1 VPVKIENW
9 SIFRKDRDK
18 SLWLLIFGSPCML
31 FKTCLE
37 PGFEKVT
44 DIFGSKK
51 CETCGRLARSVSV
64 EIRQIDVFGLRLF
77 VLRTC

>member
-18 SLWLLIFGSPCML
+18 SLWVLIFGSPCML

-44 DIFGSKK
+44 DI
-51 CETCGRLARSVSV
+51 LAARSVKLVADLLDLSLWRSDKSTFLV
-64 EIRQIDVFGLRLF
+64 
-77 VLRTC
+77 